1 MLKHIYP
8 ESAEKNVKVCCWKT
22 TDDALEYECNLKLN
36 CFSIFTKFIVFSFIF
51 SLIFNYSSFIKLYL
65 GNKSSDSESF
75 ITPLV
80 SMSFTLWKK

>member
-36 CFSIFTKFIVFSFIF
+36 S
-51 SLIFNYSSFIKLYL
+51 SLTISEIIKN
-65 GNKSSDSESF
+65 NKLLKEVYAGQSKSLKAT
-75 ITPLV
+75 I
-80 SMSFTLWKK
+80 